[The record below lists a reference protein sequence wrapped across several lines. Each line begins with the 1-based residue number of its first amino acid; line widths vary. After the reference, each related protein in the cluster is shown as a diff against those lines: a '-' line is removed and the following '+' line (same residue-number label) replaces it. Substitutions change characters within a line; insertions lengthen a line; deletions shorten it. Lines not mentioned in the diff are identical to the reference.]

1 MKKMILLF
9 SHKLTDSQI
18 KDIKRKL
25 QCKEI
30 LYLPEKIQSI
40 FSNVT
45 SDNREFVINELKVY
59 LSKNADKG
67 DYILIQGEFGVSY
80 KMINYSKEIGLIPVY
95 SSTKRE
101 TIEINKGNKIK
112 KITFFKHEEF
122 VEY

>member
-1 MKKMILLF
+1 MKKIILLF
-9 SHKLTDSQI
+9 SHKLTDAQI
-18 KDIKRKL
+18 KDIKINL
-25 QCKEI
+25 QCDEI
-30 LYLPEKIQSI
+30 LYLPKKIQDI

-45 SDNREFVINELKVY
+45 SNNREFLIDELKIY
-59 LSKNADKG
+59 LSKNAEKE

-80 KMINYSKEIGLIPVY
+80 RMVNYSKEIGLIPVY

>member
-1 MKKMILLF
+1 MIDL
-9 SHKLTDSQI
+9 
-18 KDIKRKL
+18 
-25 QCKEI
+25 
-30 LYLPEKIQSI
+30 
-40 FSNVT
+40 
-45 SDNREFVINELKVY
+45 
-59 LSKNADKG
+59 KG
-67 DYILIQGEFGVSY
+67 DLGYTPLHYACMFGNIEMVKLLLDNGSDKNIQNEFGESY

>member
-1 MKKMILLF
+1 MKKIILLF
-9 SHKLTDSQI
+9 SHKLTDAQI

-30 LYLPEKIQSI
+30 LYLPKKIQTV

-45 SDNREFVINELKVY
+45 SNNREFIINELKVY
-59 LSKNADKG
+59 LSKNANKG
-67 DYILIQGEFGVSY
+67 DYILVQGEFGVSY
-80 KMINYSKEIGLIPVY
+80 KMINYSKEIGLIPIY

-101 TIEINKGNKIK
+101 TIEITKGNKIK

>member
-1 MKKMILLF
+1 MKKIILLF